1 VDYVSSVSVD
11 KDENIYAYG
20 GTYSS
25 FGIALNGFQDTCYNC
40 NLGGSFIAKIS
51 CPKKYDTLRILYCSN
66 DSFYFKGRYL
76 KTSGTYYDTLDNWEG
91 CDSFVTLYLTVH
103 RRDTTIIRDTICSGQ
118 SRLFKGISRMTS
130 GIYRDT
136 LTNHK
141 GCDSFVQLHLIVKR
155 TDSTHIYDTTCA
167 NLPKIFNGQS
177 LAITG
182 VYRDTLTNGLGCDSH
197 LFYHFVPRPIY
208 QISSTSA
215 ICQGDSLL
223 FGSAYRKL
231 AGIYRDTMKTKTGCD
246 SIQILTLTTFK
257 PDTTYQSQ
265 AICPGQTVS
274 FYSQVLATAGT
285 YRHHLTNRRGCDSMI
300 ILSLSQKTTSN
311 HTFSLSICPS
321 QTITFNG
328 TQINSAGIYLDTL
341 TNSQGCD
348 SFVTLTVTLRSAI
361 YDTIR
366 AKSCDGQTYR
376 TYTQG
381 GTYLETY
388 KTAQGCDSLLTII
401 LEYLPPSRDERL
413 THSKCGSYTYQSRTY
428 TKTDSFIET
437 IKNALNCDSI
447 VRKQVF
453 YLTPQD
459 PMTSAT
465 TVIPFCEEISHRGII
480 RRSSFQVIDTFRIQN
495 PPYCDSAYQPYYY
508 QQFSRPSVQIILQS
522 YDTVIKGEYVYL
534 SAVGA
539 NQYIWSTGEKNQEL
553 SLKLEDDVTIVTLRG
568 WATVG
573 CEDSTSIE
581 VYTIDQPILDV
592 PTAFSP
598 NGDGKNDYLIPNIKG
613 QVQITS
619 FDIYNRV
626 GEKMYSYTLS
636 SKGWDGTYKNTL
648 APLGIY
654 SYYIEYEY
662 LRRKFIKTG
671 EFQLVR

>member
-1 VDYVSSVSVD
+1 
-11 KDENIYAYG
+11 
-20 GTYSS
+20 
-25 FGIALNGFQDTCYNC
+25 
-40 NLGGSFIAKIS
+40 
-51 CPKKYDTLRILYCSN
+51 
-66 DSFYFKGRYL
+66 
-76 KTSGTYYDTLDNWEG
+76 
-91 CDSFVTLYLTVH
+91 
-103 RRDTTIIRDTICSGQ
+103 
-118 SRLFKGISRMTS
+118 
-130 GIYRDT
+130 
-136 LTNHK
+136 
-141 GCDSFVQLHLIVKR
+141 
-155 TDSTHIYDTTCA
+155 
-167 NLPKIFNGQS
+167 
-177 LAITG
+177 
-182 VYRDTLTNGLGCDSH
+182 
-197 LFYHFVPRPIY
+197 
-208 QISSTSA
+208 
-215 ICQGDSLL
+215 
-223 FGSAYRKL
+223 
-231 AGIYRDTMKTKTGCD
+231 
-246 SIQILTLTTFK
+246 
-257 PDTTYQSQ
+257 
-265 AICPGQTVS
+265 
-274 FYSQVLATAGT
+274 
-285 YRHHLTNRRGCDSMI
+285 MI